1 MNFSNQ
7 SNKIAIELLILFVFY
22 SFCLAVGKP
31 IKYEVVEGRSN
42 LSGITQEE
50 ARLRALNSARAEAI
64 RIVAGTQLRSET
76 FGLDVEISSLK
87 TNDFF
92 SVFQVFN
99 RSFSSGRVVEEE
111 ILEEGIFQVTDESD
125 QPPIYIYRV
134 KLRAGVV
141 LEKGK
146 IDPGFKLELLLNQ
159 DSFKD
164 GDEMQIRLKSSK
176 DCYYNIFN
184 VLADETLAVLYPNSR
199 MKDNFLAVGTELTL
213 PSPGTKLRVGLL
225 PGMERTTE
233 IIFVI
238 ATKEKV
244 DFAGGELVKQPCKII
259 SSYHAGIHELSR
271 WLANIPLDQRT
282 EASVQYVIKK

>member
-1 MNFSNQ
+1 MIIRYDKMVVF
-7 SNKIAIELLILFVFY
+7 IFLFFTIY
-22 SFCLAVGKP
+22 SFCFASDKK
-31 IKYEVVEGRSN
+31 IRYEIVEGRNN

-50 ARLRALNSARAEAI
+50 ARLKALNSARAEAI

-87 TNDFF
+87 TNDIF

-111 ILEEGIFQVTDESD
+111 ILEEGIVSITDEPGK
-125 QPPIYIYRV
+125 PPIYIYRV
-134 KLRAGVV
+134 KLRAGVK

-146 IDPGFKLELLLNQ
+146 IDPGFKLELSLNKN
-159 DSFKD
+159 SFKD
-164 GDEMQIRLKSSK
+164 GDAMQITLKSSK
-176 DCYYNIFN
+176 DCYFNVFN

-199 MKDNFLAVGTELTL
+199 MKDNFLPAATEIRL

-233 IIFVI
+233 MIFVI
-238 ATKEKV
+238 ATKEKI
-244 DFAGGELVKQPCKII
+244 DFAEGELVKQPCKII
-259 SSYHAGIHELSR
+259 SSYHAGILELSR